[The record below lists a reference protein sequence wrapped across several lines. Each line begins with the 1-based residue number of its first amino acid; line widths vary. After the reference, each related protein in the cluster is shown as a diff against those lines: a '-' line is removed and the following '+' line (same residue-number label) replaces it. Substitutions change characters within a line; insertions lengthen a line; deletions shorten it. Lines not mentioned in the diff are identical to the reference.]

1 MFKKTKKYYMEVK
14 ETDRETL
21 TKTYWKRSIS
31 ALTDADVA
39 IASERWNNA
48 AGRIY
53 YAVYYAV
60 CSLFVNDGF
69 QIKSH
74 RGAKNVLN
82 KEYVLTGKINKEL
95 SRFFSQMETLRDE
108 ADYDMFFEATKEDIM
123 DYRPKAEA
131 FIAAVKKL
139 LDEEFMEK

>member
-53 YAVYYAV
+53 YAV
-60 CSLFVNDGF
+60 CSLFVNDCF

-139 LDEEFMEK
+139 LEEEFMGK